1 MFGRSHPPK
10 PDDPLDPQ
18 RDDDAPNDPREA
30 ASGEPPQPKVYDD
43 FDAMTREIDGYEET
57 ISRLQREKEE
67 TNQRLLRTIA
77 DYQNSQRRAISNEKE
92 AKSQGVRSVT
102 LNMLTVLD
110 HFDLALGVDTT
121 KASAQDVVNG
131 VKLIRDELMRVLT
144 THGVAPINPQAGDE
158 FDPQRHQAVMQDM
171 TTEGVEP
178 GRITRTLQPGYSLDD
193 RVVRPAM
200 VAVRANA

>member
-1 MFGRSHPPK
+1 
-10 PDDPLDPQ
+10 
-18 RDDDAPNDPREA
+18 
-30 ASGEPPQPKVYDD
+30 
-43 FDAMTREIDGYEET
+43 MTREIDGYEET

-67 TNQRLLRTIA
+67 VNQRLLRTIA

-92 AKSQGVRSVT
+92 AKSQGIRSVT

-121 KASAQDVVNG
+121 KANAQDVVNG

-144 THGVAPINPQAGDE
+144 THGVAAIHPQAGDE

-171 TTEGVEP
+171 TSEDVEP